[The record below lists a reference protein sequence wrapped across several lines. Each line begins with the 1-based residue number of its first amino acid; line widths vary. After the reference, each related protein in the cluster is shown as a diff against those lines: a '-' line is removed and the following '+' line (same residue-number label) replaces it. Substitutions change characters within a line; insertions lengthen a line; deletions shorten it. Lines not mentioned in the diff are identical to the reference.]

1 MAGDDPELIEVC
13 EELDRLL
20 LHMMSELETL
30 QRKRVA
36 LNELVEQG
44 WFSLSQSRYA
54 MGNKGVSSLQYGS
67 QMEPLVRVSAS
78 FSLFSLLGSASEDG
92 SCQFQVERI
101 TSTKQETADAPYLP
115 IVEDIGP
122 RDQVLRKRKGPVK
135 TEEPTSPEK
144 LPVDEAEPSMPGKA
158 QGIKEAERVAS
169 QDPLKWF
176 GILVPQSLRR
186 AQNSFKQGLDLA
198 VEVAE
203 LQSSIETTRI
213 QYRTLLAKKQLLLI
227 QGN

>member
-1 MAGDDPELIEVC
+1 
-13 EELDRLL
+13 
-20 LHMMSELETL
+20 MMSELETL

-67 QMEPLVRVSAS
+67 QMEPLVRVSA
-78 FSLFSLLGSASEDG
+78 SASEDG